1 MADHAADPGHADP
14 NQAAA
19 AAAAAANQWA
29 SVLAAWN
36 PYLPE
41 VIIFHRS
48 IYRLASAT
56 CLQKSER
63 FFQTIFFQGLNS
75 V

>member
-14 NQAAA
+14 NMAAA

-29 SVLAAWN
+29 SGLAAGN
-36 PYLPE
+36 PYLPQ
-41 VIIFHRS
+41 VSIFNRYFILKHES
-48 IYRLASAT
+48 WL
-56 CLQKSER
+56 
-63 FFQTIFFQGLNS
+63 IFGFMSLMR

>member
-29 SVLAAWN
+29 SGLAAGN
-36 PYLPE
+36 PYLPQ
-41 VIIFHRS
+41 VTILTLSGRV
-48 IYRLASAT
+48 ASWLHAA
-56 CLQKSER
+56 
-63 FFQTIFFQGLNS
+63 
-75 V
+75 